1 MSQVRLFHAGRSIA
15 LALAAGLIAAGC
27 AAPRPA
33 EQQQQQQQTAA
44 PAAAEKIDLRVY
56 ILCGPPVED
65 SYNLMLAQFQ
75 KDNPNVNVKKECHG
89 SGDYAEQIY
98 TMAAAGNLPDV
109 FFSAD
114 LFTVPF
120 VNNDVVLDMKPLADA
135 EGNKVFD
142 DVYPNIL
149 ALGQVP
155 GNSGVYMIPASLDTV
170 QVYYNVDI
178 FRKAGVDMPQ
188 DDWTWDQWIAVCKT
202 IQEKVDGVYCIN
214 QSTWWAHFVPF
225 LRGYGGDVLDKEG
238 RKSTLST
245 PESVAGLTAWADLW
259 TKHQVAP
266 PPGVDLGPDPFLS
279 QRLVTWMHIPG
290 FMKTFREK
298 ATFEWDVVAM
308 PRHPM
313 GQFTGMGTYG
323 FSIAKN
329 TKHPQAAWNLVKT
342 MASVEGQRIQ
352 LKSYTGIP
360 LLKSM
365 ADDPTFNE
373 LTPPPANIRA
383 FVKGGDIGIFPRQEY
398 PARCGS
404 LYAGLVNQTINAML
418 ETIQRGREPVQE
430 AAAKADATI
439 QKCIDENSQ

>member
-1 MSQVRLFHAGRSIA
+1 MSSSKVSRVWRSA
-15 LALAAGLIAAGC
+15 SLALGAALITAAC
-27 AAPRPA
+27 AAPAAAPKTA
-33 EQQQQQQQTAA
+33 EQQEPAA

-120 VNNDVVLDMKPLADA
+120 VANDVVLDMKPLADA
-135 EGNKVFD
+135 EGNKVFE

-170 QVYYNVDI
+170 QVYYNVDL
-178 FRKAGVDMPQ
+178 FRKAGVDMPK
-188 DDWTWDQWIAVCKT
+188 DDWTWDQLIATCKV
-202 IQEKVDGVYCIN
+202 IQEKLEGVYCLY
-214 QSTWWAHFVPF
+214 QDRWWAYYVPF
-225 LRGYGGDVLDKEG
+225 MRGYGGDVLDKEG
-238 RKSTLST
+238 KKSTLST
-245 PESVAGLTAWADLW
+245 PESVAGLTAWAELT
-259 TKHQVAP
+259 TKHKVNV
-266 PPGVDLGPDPFLS
+266 PPGVDLGPEPFLS
-279 QRLVTWMHIPG
+279 QRLATWMYIPG
-290 FMKTFREK
+290 YMKTFREK
-298 ATFEWDVVAM
+298 ATFEWDVFAM

-329 TKHPQAAWNLVKT
+329 TKHPQEAWNFVKM
-342 MASVEGQRIQ
+342 MASPEGQRIQ

-360 LLKSM
+360 LLRSM
-365 ADDPTFNE
+365 ANDPAFDE
-373 LTPPPANIRA
+373 LTPPPANIKA

-398 PARCGS
+398 PAKCGS
-404 LYAGLVNQTINAML
+404 LYAGLVNQTIDSML

-430 AAAKADATI
+430 AAAKADAII